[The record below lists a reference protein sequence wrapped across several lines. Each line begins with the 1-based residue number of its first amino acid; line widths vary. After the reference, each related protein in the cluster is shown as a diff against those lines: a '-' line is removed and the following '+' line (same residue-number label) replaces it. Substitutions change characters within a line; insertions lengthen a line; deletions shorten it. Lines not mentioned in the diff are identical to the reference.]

1 MNKIFLFKKYMMI
14 LSMILFSQLSF
25 AKMQPCHIQVELE
38 ATPGF
43 TMQVTSEEIIEKK
56 QTPAKSCPLPKKGE
70 DPKKLC
76 ASQKHGSTLTLQNG
90 QVLYVIT
97 SLSEIEDQLRICQK
111 SM

>member
-1 MNKIFLFKKYMMI
+1 MNKFFLFKSYMM
-14 LSMILFSQLSF
+14 LSLLFISQLSF

-43 TMQVTSEEIIEKK
+43 TMQVSPEEIIDKK

-97 SLSEIEDQLRICQK
+97 SLSEIEDQLKICQK